1 MDQNINVTVSELET
15 LRVSIAENQ
24 PINVHISA
32 EGPAGPIGPTGP
44 AGDGHTH
51 ADPLATTRVMTYV
64 PEFKAYEI
72 VE

>member
-1 MDQNINVTVSELET
+1 MDQQINVTVSELET
-15 LRVSIAENQ
+15 INISVAEEQ
-24 PINVHISA
+24 PINIQISDGGGA
-32 EGPAGPIGPTGP
+32 
-44 AGDGHTH
+44 GHTH